1 MNLDSLNKWLLL
13 VANVGVVVGL
23 LFLIIEV
30 RQNTTALNAQA
41 YQSRSD
47 ALREMSLFIAASE
60 DLAAIDA
67 NIIIRP
73 DTCSEF
79 DRRCG
84 IVNEEYIKS
93 LNPTEWQRYKRFL
106 QAQLARVQNLLFQY
120 EQGLLSEQYHQDVI
134 DWVIEY
140 YMPLWE
146 IFDIFQREGLVRHLE
161 SHEAE

>member
-1 MNLDSLNKWLLL
+1 MNLDSLNKWLTLT
-13 VANVGVVVGL
+13 ANIGVVVGL
-23 LFLIIEV
+23 LFLIVEV

-47 ALREMSLFIAASE
+47 ALREMSLFIADSE
-60 DLAAIDA
+60 ELAAIDA

-73 DTCSEF
+73 DTCGEF

-93 LNPTEWQRYKRFL
+93 LDPTEWQRYKRFL
-106 QAQLARVQNLLFQY
+106 LAQTARVQNLLFQY
-120 EQGLLSEQYHQDVI
+120 EQGLLSEEYHEEVI

-161 SHEAE
+161 SHETE